1 MLLGRFSVREF
12 YHFTDTRNLP
22 SIRQHG
28 LLSWAELQQRGIQS
42 VAPGGNDWSHD
53 ADHRVGL
60 DEYVHLCLMKEHP
73 MEYRAREDGRIESS
87 VFLRI
92 AAEVLHTPGVLFTA
106 DVSNKSGVETLSLSE
121 ALEQL
126 DLEAVYTRLDWSDP
140 VVKERRLVARKYEI
154 LVPTLVPSQMISGY
168 D

>member
-1 MLLGRFSVREF
+1 
-12 YHFTDTRNLP
+12 
-22 SIRQHG
+22 
-28 LLSWAELQQRGIQS
+28 
-42 VAPGGNDWSHD
+42 
-53 ADHRVGL
+53 
-60 DEYVHLCLMKEHP
+60 MKEHP